1 MPRNF
6 AERPSKNLERFLRT
20 TVRRRTGRARIEALN
35 EASHESN
42 PVRYGG
48 PLIQASVRLVRSN
61 GELERPAAVVQ

>member
-1 MPRNF
+1 M
-6 AERPSKNLERFLRT
+6 
-20 TVRRRTGRARIEALN
+20 RRRTGRARIEALN

-61 GELERPAAVVQ
+61 GEAQARRARLCKRGYPGMRSNDGATPGALG